1 MPDITIS
8 EGSTLEVDYEVENVG
23 DDDGDQDILLEVQ
36 NALEDT
42 DANVALAPG
51 GIATGTLE
59 WPTQDGDAVTNAIAE
74 VVSTNSTDGITVTVE
89 EGLTFTV
96 YDFDSDTLGDANP
109 GPWTSVN
116 GTNAVSDAQAFSG
129 SQSMYLQASG
139 GGNGS
144 RFIDTSFTAG
154 QYTDT
159 FGFLYYETTNNSKTA
174 LEFVSS
180 SGDTLLFVGTNN
192 PNVVVEGAGGYNELY
207 NPALTGATSYDRWRE
222 FQVVFDWANT
232 EADITWIDRDGS
244 APTQSATVSL
254 KSASTYDL
262 AEVAVTEGGDAGSW
276 GGSGQDCYV
285 DDVAIY
291 TS

>member
-1 MPDITIS
+1 MPDITIT
-8 EGSTLEVDYEVENVG
+8 EGSTLEVDYEVENAG
-23 DDDGDQDILLEVQ
+23 DGDGDQDILLEVQ

-51 GIATGTLE
+51 GTATGTLE

-74 VVSTNSTDGITVTVE
+74 VVSDDSTDGITVTVE
-89 EGLTFTV
+89 EGLTFIT
-96 YDFDSDTLGDANP
+96 YDFDSDSLGDAGP

-116 GTNAVSDAQAFSG
+116 GTNAVSDVQAFSG
-129 SQSMYLQASG
+129 SQSMSLQADS

-144 RFIDTSFTAG
+144 RFIETSFTAG

-159 FGFLYYETTNNSKTA
+159 FGFLYYETTNNSQTA
-174 LEFVSS
+174 LEFTSS

-192 PNVVVEGAGGYNELY
+192 PQVAVEGGGGYTQLLSSPSPNY
-207 NPALTGATSYDRWRE
+207 GAWRE
-222 FQVVFDWANT
+222 FEVTFDWANT
-232 EADITWIDRDGS
+232 EADITWIDRGGS
-244 APTQSATVSL
+244 SSTQSTTVSL
-254 KSASTYDL
+254 KSATTYDL
-262 AEVAVTEGGDAGSW
+262 AEVAVTQGGDSGQW